1 MGNDRYTI
9 IDIDNGD
16 KEITVD
22 EITRDIEPEWNPDIY
37 NTFVGRNKTRG

>member
-16 KEITVD
+16 AEITVE
-22 EITRDIEPEWNPDIY
+22 EITKDILPEWKPDAF
-37 NTFVGRNKTRG
+37 NTFPGRNKIG